1 VSAPLVFTRSLI
13 GVTFLLS
20 ALSKVGNA
28 NGVRLFADTLV
39 QLRLARPGRPAVA
52 AAIAVGSV
60 EALVTLVLLPL
71 GAGFTRL
78 AFLLAMA
85 LLAAF
90 SVVIARSVRRHDQV
104 ACRCFGGSTPAPF
117 SAVHL
122 VRNTFLLLV
131 ALAGGVVAEH
141 QAASWPLW
149 LILAPAGAACAFVIS
164 RLDDVVSLFK
174 TA

>member
-1 VSAPLVFTRSLI
+1 VAALLVFTRCLI

-20 ALSKVGNA
+20 AMSKVGSA

-39 QLRLARPGRPAVA
+39 QLRIARSGRPAVA

-71 GAGFTRL
+71 GAAFTRL

-90 SVVIARSVRRHDQV
+90 SVVIIRSIRSHDQV

-117 SAVHL
+117 SVVHL
-122 VRNTFLLLV
+122 VRNAGLLLM
-131 ALAGGVVAEH
+131 ALIGGLLAEY
-141 QAASWPLW
+141 QTAPWPVW
-149 LILAPAGAACAFVIS
+149 LILVPTGAVCAFVIS
-164 RLDDVVSLFK
+164 RLDDVVGLFK